1 MRNLVWSALALLVFG
16 CSSPATDD
24 SAGAVDSGVDDTGAQ
39 DTVGNEDTAGGDT
52 GPAPPT
58 ADAFADEALRFVPG
72 DGAGFGQDLFPDVV
86 LGAPTG
92 HSSGA
97 PSADVLSLGN
107 KGFIDLVFT
116 DGCAVDGEGIDLLV
130 FENPFA
136 GWEETGIVSAS
147 EDGEEWSTWPCD
159 AANVDG
165 GYPGCAGVE
174 PVYASADNGIDPTD
188 PAQAGGDRFDLAEIG
203 LTRACYVR
211 IEDSG
216 ENRYDGAHSTSGGF
230 DLDAIAIVNAEAEA
244 DD

>member
-1 MRNLVWSALALLVFG
+1 MQYLVWSPLVLLVFG

-24 SAGAVDSGVDDTGAQ
+24 SATDNSADAVDSGVDDTGAQ
-39 DTVGNEDTAGGDT
+39 DTGESV
-52 GPAPPT
+52 PM
-58 ADAFADEALRFVPG
+58 ADAFADEATRFVPG

-86 LGAPTG
+86 LGAPVG
-92 HSSGA
+92 NASGA
-97 PSADVLSLGN
+97 PSVDVLSLGH
-107 KGFIDLVFT
+107 KGVIELAFT
-116 DGCAVDGEGIDLLV
+116 DGCAVDGEGVDLLV
-130 FENPFA
+130 FENPFS
-136 GWEETGIVSAS
+136 GWAETGVVSAS
-147 EDGEEWSTWPCD
+147 EDGNEWTAWPCD
-159 AANVDG
+159 ATNVDG

-174 PVYASADNGIDPTD
+174 PVYASDENGIDPTD

-216 ENRYDGAHSTSGGF
+216 ENLHDGAHSTSGGF